1 MDGNYRELGMA
12 ALSWSP
18 LGVLRCPVSLRSVFV
33 WLLLALLLAG
43 AASYTHGSRYAI
55 VPEHGPV
62 QATEEKAAVVVPLHA
77 ETAFSPAETSASAL
91 QTRDVAQVGPTAGT
105 EEMEKDCC
113 ERRYAPRS
121 EPAPVRTGAVDPP
134 PLTSQQPADR
144 IISGALPQEPGL
156 PALTVI
162 KLSISRT

>member
-1 MDGNYRELGMA
+1 MA

-55 VPEHGPV
+55 VPGHGPV
-62 QATEEKAAVVVPLHA
+62 QTTEKWAAAEVPLLA
-77 ETAFSPAETSASAL
+77 ETAASAAETSASAM
-91 QTRDVAQVGPTAGT
+91 QTRGVVQAGPAAGT
-105 EEMEKDCC
+105 EEVEKDCC
-113 ERRYAPRS
+113 ERRHAPRS

-134 PLTSQQPADR
+134 SLIGQQPGDR
-144 IISGALPQEPGL
+144 MTSGAVPQEPGL

>member
-1 MDGNYRELGMA
+1 MA

-62 QATEEKAAVVVPLHA
+62 QTTEEWATAEAPLHVEA
-77 ETAFSPAETSASAL
+77 AASAAATSASAL
-91 QTRDVAQVGPTAGT
+91 QTRGVVQVGPTAGT
-105 EEMEKDCC
+105 EEVEKDCC
-113 ERRYAPRS
+113 ERRHAPRS

-134 PLTSQQPADR
+134 SLTSQQPADR
-144 IISGALPQEPGL
+144 MTSGAVPQEPGL

>member
-1 MDGNYRELGMA
+1 MA

-33 WLLLALLLAG
+33 WLLLVLLLAG

-55 VPEHGPV
+55 VPGHGPV
-62 QATEEKAAVVVPLHA
+62 QTTEESAAAEVPLHA
-77 ETAFSPAETSASAL
+77 ETAASDVETSASAL
-91 QTRDVAQVGPTAGT
+91 QTRGVVQIGPAAGT
-105 EEMEKDCC
+105 EEVEKDCC
-113 ERRYAPRS
+113 ERRHAPRS

-134 PLTSQQPADR
+134 SLTSQQPGDR
-144 IISGALPQEPGL
+144 MTSGAVPPMPDL